1 MKKLLLT
8 AFVMFFAVVL
18 VACGGTTTQA
28 PTTAAPTTAAPTTA
42 APTTA
47 APTTAAPTTVP
58 TTEAPT
64 TLPPV
69 PIYETVV
76 TNDTYTLLLQ
86 SSTMDGIFS
95 PYFYSSAY
103 DGDVVGLVNVGLLSM
118 DQTGAVVASDYYPSV
133 ANGYSI
139 YYTDNSTTLAPKEEF
154 VDGDFVVY
162 EMVIKNGAKFSD
174 GTVIDADDVLY
185 NYYVYLDPAYSGSST
200 LYTLPILGLGDY
212 RTQVIDSA
220 SLAPLADAILAADE
234 RVSGYTITEAYTE
247 AQHDA
252 YWAAMNLAGSQFAG
266 EIVSYVLANYATD
279 SFVARYFGGNFLVED
294 AAGLY
299 VKTSATAIA
308 TYDATNAAHE
318 GLTRYN
324 CTLTF
329 ADVKASAGLS
339 VAYGMAMW
347 GFYGSAGRAYS
358 LSADG
363 LTWSGVMDDYDIATL
378 SNADYFNDILGAYTE
393 EDGSVDYQNVSD
405 VESAASDL
413 VARAKELFI
422 SSYAETGS
430 VPNIA
435 GLRKGTKTID
445 GETFETVIV
454 ILTEQ
459 NPKAILSLGVT
470 VAPQHYYLAGYSPTA
485 GAVVNYGVEWNNPLF
500 MAHLETFNGA
510 PMGAGSHKFVGV
522 DAGDGTVYFE
532 RNDNFYTM
540 GGTNVYNSN
549 IDKIAMKVVTG
560 GAEYSALE
568 AGDVHYATVSAT
580 ADVMEDVALDEDL
593 IAILVDNLGYGY
605 ILVNPQVYSNINFRI
620 ALTTVF
626 DLTKVLDYYPNG
638 LADIIYRSQSQV
650 SWAYPENAQAIYP
663 FDETLEDA
671 IAYFTAAGMT
681 FTEGVVTD
689 FGGNKGSV
697 EDPIL
702 FTLPSDASAHPAGG
716 VFIRAQELLAT
727 IGITAQIINDAN
739 LIANIKL
746 SPVGVYALAW
756 QSSAD
761 PDLYQVY
768 HYMSQAESVISN
780 GIVWLHANGNNDEL
794 GTIEVVKLDGTTV
807 TMNQHEAL
815 VYLAELIEEGVKYML
830 PEERKPV
837 YDVALTIL
845 AQLNIEIPTYQRKNL
860 FVYDG
865 RVIDQTTLSTTVT
878 PYWGPLAEIWKVSFA
893 EGIPGN
899 VETEIIVGYED

>member
-18 VACGGTTTQA
+18 VACGGTTTQ
-28 PTTAAPTTAAPTTA
+28 APTTA

-212 RTQVIDSA
+212 RTQVPNSA
-220 SLAPLADAILAADE
+220 SLAPLADAIMAADE
-234 RVSGYTITEAYTE
+234 RVSGYTTTEAYTE

-252 YWAAMNLAGSQFAG
+252 YWAAFQTAGVNFAA
-266 EIVSYVLANYATD
+266 EITN
-279 SFVARYFGGNFLVED
+279 
-294 AAGLY
+294 Y
-299 VKTSATAIA
+299 VKTNYLTDAYVQGYFHETMTAAEILA
-308 TYDATNAAHE
+308 SP
-318 GLTRYN
+318 GL
-324 CTLTF
+324 L
-329 ADVKASAGLS
+329 
-339 VAYGMAMW
+339 VAYGMGMW
-347 GFYGSAGRAYS
+347 GYGEISEDKLTLTGATGTEYVA
-358 LSADG
+358 AD
-363 LTWSGVMDDYDIATL
+363 LTNEDYWYEIITA
-378 SNADYFNDILGAYTE
+378 N
-393 EDGSVDYQNVSD
+393 SD
-405 VESAASDL
+405 VEGKIDFAGGYQGLSDYESAGGDF
-413 VARAKELFI
+413 VANAKELFTA
-422 SSYAETGS
+422 SYADAGS

-470 VAPQHYYLAGYSPTA
+470 VAPQHYYLAGYTPTA

-500 MAHLETFNGA
+500 MQHLETFNGA
-510 PMGAGSHKFVGV
+510 PMGAGTHKFVGV

-702 FTLPSDASAHPAGG
+702 FTLPQDASAHPAGG

-780 GIVWLHANGNNDEL
+780 GIAWLYENGNHDEL

>member
-103 DGDVVGLVNVGLLSM
+103 DGDVVGLVNVSLLSM

-212 RTQVIDSA
+212 RTQVPNSA
-220 SLAPLADAILAADE
+220 SFAPIADAILAADE
-234 RVSGYTITEAYTE
+234 RVDGYTANEVYTE
-247 AQHDA
+247 EQHDA
-252 YWAAMNLAGSQFAG
+252 YWEAFAQGGATFAG
-266 EIVSYVLANYATD
+266 EIVTYAASKLTQAYVDAYISPELTVAEVKAMPGVMVGWGMFYWGYAADLDYANDLLVGATETEYTL
-279 SFVARYFGGNFLVED
+279 S
-294 AAGLY
+294 
-299 VKTSATAIA
+299 
-308 TYDATNAAHE
+308 
-318 GLTRYN
+318 
-324 CTLTF
+324 TLT
-329 ADVKASAGLS
+329 
-339 VAYGMAMW
+339 
-347 GFYGSAGRAYS
+347 
-358 LSADG
+358 
-363 LTWSGVMDDYDIATL
+363 
-378 SNADYFNDILGAYTE
+378 NADYFAEILAANTV
-393 EDGSVDYQNVSD
+393 DGKIDFAGGYQGLSDY
-405 VESAASDL
+405 ESAGGDF
-413 VARAKELFI
+413 VANAKELFTA
-422 SSYAETGS
+422 SYADAGS

-445 GETFETVIV
+445 GETFETVSV

-470 VAPQHYYLAGYSPTA
+470 VAPQHYYLAGYTPTA

-568 AGDVHYATVSAT
+568 AGDVHYATVSAE
-580 ADVMEDVALDEDL
+580 ASVMEDVALNDDL
-593 IAILVDNLGYGY
+593 IAVLVDNLGYGY

-626 DLTKVLDYYPNG
+626 DLTKVLDYYPSG

-697 EDPIL
+697 EDPII

-716 VFIRAQELLAT
+716 VFLRAQELLAT
-727 IGITAQIINDAN
+727 IGITAQIINDSN

-780 GIVWLHANGNNDEL
+780 GIVWLHANGNDDEL